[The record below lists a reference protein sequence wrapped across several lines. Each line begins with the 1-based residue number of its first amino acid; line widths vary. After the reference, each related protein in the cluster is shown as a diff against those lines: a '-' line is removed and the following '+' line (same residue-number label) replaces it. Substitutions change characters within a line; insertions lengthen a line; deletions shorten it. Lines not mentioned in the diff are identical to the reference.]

1 MATSGKLPFPQRK
14 AGWEASDVHAK
25 AGSMKPASPVG
36 TGAPPSQALTSGTPD
51 VELVEDFFRKPE
63 SLWAFVGYSD
73 RGASALSPALASA
86 VSFIRVGGEGA

>member
-14 AGWEASDVHAK
+14 AGLEASDVHAK
-25 AGSMKPASPVG
+25 AGSMKPTSPVA

-51 VELVEDFFRKPE
+51 VELVEGFRKPE